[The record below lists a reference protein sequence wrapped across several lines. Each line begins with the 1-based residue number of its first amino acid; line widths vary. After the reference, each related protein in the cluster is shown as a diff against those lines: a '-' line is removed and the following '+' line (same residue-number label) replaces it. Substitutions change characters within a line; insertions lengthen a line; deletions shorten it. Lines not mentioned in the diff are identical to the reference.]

1 MPVGDDKRRETLM
14 PTDPSILPPTK
25 AHVLVVDDHPANL
38 LAVEAMLSDREV
50 FLVKAPS
57 GREALRL
64 LDTDDFAVVLLDVR
78 MVGMDGFETAKHMRA
93 RERSRHTPIIF
104 LTAYDDDRLLI
115 EQAYSLGAVD
125 YLVKPIEPVVLRS
138 KVAVFVDLYLKTDQ
152 VKRQAELLRKLEQG
166 EFERKLAEEN
176 ARLRA
181 SEDRLQEEA
190 RRKDEFLAMLSHEL
204 RNPLAPILN
213 ATHAIRVHGAKDA
226 AKIVWAQDIIERQ
239 ALQLSKL
246 VDDLLDVSRITRGK
260 VELKLATVE
269 LAAAATQAIEGC
281 RPLLDGRQQQLAV
294 SFPNEPLAVHADQ
307 VRLVQVLSNL
317 LNNAA
322 KYTAKG
328 GQVWLTI
335 ERENEEAVVSVRDN
349 GTGIDGKL
357 LPNVFDL
364 FTQCDRSLARSEG
377 GLGIGLTIVK
387 SLVEMHR
394 GRVEARSEGLGKGSE
409 FIVRLPRVDSS
420 VANPTIDAVERG
432 ITPRRVL
439 VVDDNA
445 DAADTLADLLMDEGH
460 DVRIAHDGLTAL
472 REAASFRPRVVFLDL
487 GLPGMDGYEVAR
499 RIRAQLDLGS
509 VQLIALTG
517 YGQEEDRR
525 RTAAAGFNAHV
536 VKPASAEALLALAVS
551 DANC

>member
-1 MPVGDDKRRETLM
+1 MPIDQSTL
-14 PTDPSILPPTK
+14 PSTK

-50 FLVKAPS
+50 ILVKAPS

-64 LDTDDFAVVLLDVR
+64 LDQDDFAVVLLDVR
-78 MVGMDGFETAKHMRA
+78 MVGLDGFETAKQMRA

-104 LTAYDDDRLLI
+104 LTAYDDNRVLI
-115 EQAYSLGAVD
+115 EQAYTLGAVD
-125 YLVKPIEPVVLRS
+125 YLVKPIEPIILRS
-138 KVAVFVDLYLKTDQ
+138 KVGVFVDLYLKTEQ
-152 VKRQAELLRKLEQG
+152 VKRQADMLRKLEQG

-213 ATHAIRVHGAKDA
+213 AAHAMRVFGATDA
-226 AKIVWAQDIIERQ
+226 AKILWAQDIIERQ

-281 RPLLDGRQQQLAV
+281 RPLLDGRQQRLTV
-294 SFPNEPLAVHADQ
+294 SFPNVPLAVHADP
-307 VRLVQVLSNL
+307 VRLVQVLSNM

-328 GQVWLTI
+328 GNVWLTV
-335 ERENEEAVVSVRDN
+335 ERENEEAVVSVRDD
-349 GTGIDGKL
+349 GKGIDAKL

-409 FIVRLPRVDSS
+409 FIVRLLRVDSLM
-420 VANPTIDAVERG
+420 ANPTIDVVG
-432 ITPRRVL
+432 QSVKPQRVL
-439 VVDDNA
+439 IVDDNA
-445 DAADTLADLLMDEGH
+445 DAADTLAMLLMGEGH

-499 RIRAQLDLGS
+499 RIRGQPDLCS
-509 VQLIALTG
+509 VLLVALTG

-525 RTAAAGFNAHV
+525 RTEAAGFDVHI
-536 VKPASAEALLALAVS
+536 VKPASADALLALVVS
-551 DANC
+551 DSSS